1 MTGKAETRA
10 LWLILAAALVLRA
23 LFCLQTFAAHPQG
36 LTNPDSGSYQAAAHA
51 LLQTGRFAESPEKPD
66 RPMLARTPGY
76 PALLAALYALGGGE
90 RLGAP
95 LAQSLMSLALL
106 ALVMLAARALW
117 GERAAWA
124 AGLLQAFDLLGIAY
138 SQFVLS
144 ETVFTLPLVGAALLA
159 VLAAKQRHW
168 SAGRALGLGALLAL
182 ATLARPVTY
191 YLIWPVLLICLCQ
204 ARAFQGSWRKAAL
217 TALLVFL
224 PWLLLVGGWQA
235 RNYAATG
242 TARFSS
248 IQEINLLFYR
258 AAQIEA
264 LRQGVSL
271 GAAREKLARQAQAE
285 MGEGQAGRLDAYG
298 RLGREI
304 ILSHPWLFARVTAE
318 GMARTLLGPGVEAF
332 RQWGAGAWFWLAAL
346 ALSCVQL
353 LALYLGA
360 ASWLSN
366 WRREPAWAP
375 HLVVW
380 LIVLYLLIVS
390 AGPESY
396 SRFRVPLMPLL
407 AIYGG
412 RGWQLLWG
420 RFSGS
425 RRPLAADS

>member
-1 MTGKAETRA
+1 MNGGSDARA
-10 LWLILAAALVLRA
+10 LWLIIAAALILRA
-23 LFCLQTFAAHPQG
+23 LFCLHTFAAHPQG

-51 LLQTGRFAESPEKPD
+51 FLQTGRFADSPEEPD
-66 RPMLARTPGY
+66 QPMLARTPGY

-117 GERAAWA
+117 GERAACA
-124 AGLLQAFDLLGIAY
+124 AGLLQAFDLLGVAY

-144 ETVFTLPLVGAALLA
+144 ETAFTLLLAGAALLA
-159 VLAAKQRHW
+159 VLAARQRQW
-168 SAGRALGLGALLAL
+168 SAGQALGLGALLAL
-182 ATLARPVTY
+182 ATLTRPVTY
-191 YLIWPVLLICLCQ
+191 YLIWPVLLICLFQ
-204 ARAFQGSWRKAAL
+204 ARAFQGSWRKAVL

-235 RNYAATG
+235 RNYATAG

-271 GAAREKLARQAQAE
+271 GAAQENLARQAQAGME
-285 MGEGQAGRLDAYG
+285 KGSAGRLDAYG

-304 ILSHPWLFARVTAE
+304 ILSHPWLFIRVTAE

-332 RQWGAGAWFWLAAL
+332 RQWGGGAWFWLAAL
-346 ALSCVQL
+346 VLSCLQL
-353 LALYLGA
+353 LALYLGT
-360 ASWLSN
+360 ASWLLA

-380 LIVLYLLIVS
+380 LILFYLLIVS

-412 RGWQLLWG
+412 RGWQLLWS
-420 RFSGS
+420 RLSGS
-425 RRPLAADS
+425 RRLLAADY